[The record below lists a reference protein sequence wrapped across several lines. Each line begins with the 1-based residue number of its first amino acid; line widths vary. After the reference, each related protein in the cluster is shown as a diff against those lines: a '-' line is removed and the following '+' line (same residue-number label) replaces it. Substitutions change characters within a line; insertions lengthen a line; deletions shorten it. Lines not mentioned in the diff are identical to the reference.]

1 MLPLVAILDL
11 LPRYKNNCAYGK
23 AGDIKETVHF
33 IYMKGSAIGY
43 TYKDLTEDLIFN
55 TMVTQIGCSASGY
68 RGHASAHLDI
78 YCIDIRDKEVK

>member
-1 MLPLVAILDL
+1 
-11 LPRYKNNCAYGK
+11 
-23 AGDIKETVHF
+23 
-33 IYMKGSAIGY
+33 MKGSAIDY

-55 TMVTQIGCSASGY
+55 TMVIQIGCSASGY